1 MSQIQEAG
9 PDQKGPSFHNSRAL
23 LQRIDA
29 LPRGP
34 EWICST
40 FRITGDELNKNGD
53 RRTEDIELWHR
64 DPVEC
69 IKELISNSAF
79 RDKLAY
85 TPLRMY
91 EDEQRMNR
99 IYNEM
104 WTCDWWWNTQV
115 WMITIVQDNV
125 RHLTGHRISCDPVQQ
140 LRLSFLHRIKPSF
153 QGSVGISRHGLCT

>member
-1 MSQIQEAG
+1 MLTQRNTSQIQEAG
-9 PDQKGPSFHNSRAL
+9 PEQEGPSFHNSRAL

-34 EWICST
+34 EWICAT
-40 FRITGDELNKNGD
+40 FRITGDELDKNGE

-85 TPLRMY
+85 APLRMY
-91 EDEQRMNR
+91 EDEQRTNR

-115 WMITIVQDNV
+115 WMITTV
-125 RHLTGHRISCDPVQQ
+125 
-140 LRLSFLHRIKPSF
+140 
-153 QGSVGISRHGLCT
+153 